1 MNMFFR
7 LLGKETNLLDKENKS
22 YYPLLKEENVIKL
35 FKFNE
40 GKIDIIDGK
49 IDLKRIPKSEKLR
62 MNETLHTF
70 IEAENGNIICFQ
82 AMSDF
87 NFLVWDSD
95 GEILKINHL
104 DLDENDTILTY
115 SHNDE
120 IWEATDISYIQRP
133 DNYYG
138 FDPDKK
144 DPSIE
149 NYVFDV
155 PDGYGIIINNFFI
168 I

>member
-1 MNMFFR
+1 MFFR
-7 LLGKETNLLDKENKS
+7 LLGKETNLLDRDNKF
-22 YYPLLKEENVIKL
+22 YYPSLKEENMVKL
-35 FKFNE
+35 FKFNN
-40 GKIDIIDGK
+40 GKIDLTDGK
-49 IDLKRIPKSEKLR
+49 IELKRIPKSEKIR
-62 MNETLHTF
+62 MNENLHTF

-82 AMSDF
+82 AITDF

-95 GEILKINHL
+95 GEVLKIGHQH
-104 DLDENDTILTY
+104 LDENDTLSTY

-133 DNYYG
+133 EKYYG

-149 NYVFDV
+149 NYIFEV
-155 PDGYGIIINNFFI
+155 PDGHGIIINNFFI
-168 I
+168 L